1 MEVSQLQRKV
11 IHLKEKEKALIL
23 AHNYQRPEIQEIADF
38 VGDSLQLC
46 FAAIRAEDAKYIV
59 FCGVDFMA
67 ETASILNPDKP
78 VVIPDVEAKCPMV
91 AQLPAKKVVEAKKKY
106 PDAEVMLYINTL
118 AEAKAEADVICT
130 SSNAFRIASKLD
142 STKVLFGP
150 DRNLAWYTAK
160 RCSNKEI
167 IPIPENGYC
176 IVHKLFQVEDILLL
190 KKSHPDAEVLV
201 HPECDPEVQ
210 QIADFIGSTEQM
222 RRRCFES
229 HSKKFIITTEI
240 GLIDRLK
247 RELPGKEYIPAFEG
261 AICYNMKRHTLEKV
275 YHALESK
282 KTVVKVPE
290 DIAKKARLAIER
302 MMGLSKQ

>member
-1 MEVSQLQRKV
+1 MTLSQVQRK
-11 IHLKEKEKALIL
+11 ILQLKEKEKTLIL

-46 FAAIRAEDAKYIV
+46 LTATKVEDFKYIV

-67 ETASILNPDKP
+67 ETASILNPDKL
-78 VVIPDVEAKCPMV
+78 VIIPDVEARCPMA
-91 AQLPAKKVVEAKKKY
+91 AQLPANIVVEAKKKY
-106 PDAEVMLYINTL
+106 SDAEVMLYVNTL

-130 SSNAFRIASKLD
+130 SSNASKIASKLN
-142 STKVLFGP
+142 STRVLFGP

-160 RCSNKEI
+160 HCPGKEI

-176 IVHKLFQVEDILLL
+176 IVHKMFRAEDILAL
-190 KKSHPDAEVLV
+190 KKKHPNAEVLV

-210 QIADFIGSTEQM
+210 DIADFIGSTEQM

-275 YHALESK
+275 YHALE
-282 KTVVKVPE
+282 
-290 DIAKKARLAIER
+290 
-302 MMGLSKQ
+302 